1 MQIIS
6 IINQKG
12 GVGKTTTVINLAA
25 GLSQQNKKILVI
37 DLDPQGNATTGLGLS
52 NMENSTDTIY
62 GVLNGTK
69 EISEVIKKTQ
79 FENLDLITSNVDL
92 SGLEVETAEDANR
105 AFILKLK
112 LTSYLNNSRGLY
124 DYILIDCPPS
134 LSLLTVMAL
143 VSSHSLV
150 VPLQTEFFALEGLT
164 QLMKTIERIK
174 VSLNPELMIRGILL
188 TMYDK
193 RNKLS
198 SQVEKEARDYFN
210 EKVYSTVIPRNVRL
224 SEAPS
229 HGMPVLIYDKS
240 CPGSKSYF
248 SFTDEFINQETT
260 IGSACIMDSNKIKKG
275 LGRGLSSLIG
285 ETKVETLKNQ
295 LSISDLIPNKY
306 QPRKIFDEDNLND
319 LTNSIKERGILQP
332 IIVRKSNDDKS
343 KFEIIAGERRWLA
356 AQKAGLHTVPVVIT
370 EADDLK
376 SLEFAIVENV
386 QRHDLNPLEEAQGY
400 KRLIDEFNYDQEK
413 VSKFIGKSRS
423 HITNSLRL
431 LTLPLEVIKL
441 IETQKLT
448 AGHAKIL
455 VGLENSSFVAN
466 KIVEKKLSVRQAESF
481 VKIFKNKRQKP
492 NNVKDANIK
501 DLEISVSNKIGL
513 NVLIKNKKNNKG
525 KITFEYKG
533 LDQLNKIIDIIKS
546 NY

>member
-1 MQIIS
+1 
-6 IINQKG
+6 
-12 GVGKTTTVINLAA
+12 
-25 GLSQQNKKILVI
+25 
-37 DLDPQGNATTGLGLS
+37 
-52 NMENSTDTIY
+52 
-62 GVLNGTK
+62 
-69 EISEVIKKTQ
+69 
-79 FENLDLITSNVDL
+79 
-92 SGLEVETAEDANR
+92 
-105 AFILKLK
+105 
-112 LTSYLNNSRGLY
+112 
-124 DYILIDCPPS
+124 
-134 LSLLTVMAL
+134 
-143 VSSHSLV
+143 
-150 VPLQTEFFALEGLT
+150 
-164 QLMKTIERIK
+164 
-174 VSLNPELMIRGILL
+174 
-188 TMYDK
+188 
-193 RNKLS
+193 
-198 SQVEKEARDYFN
+198 
-210 EKVYSTVIPRNVRL
+210 
-224 SEAPS
+224 
-229 HGMPVLIYDKS
+229 
-240 CPGSKSYF
+240 
-248 SFTDEFINQETT
+248 
-260 IGSACIMDSNKIKKG
+260 MDSNKIKKG

-295 LSISDLIPNKY
+295 LSISDLIPSKY

-356 AQKAGLHTVPVVIT
+356 AQKAGLHNVPVVIT
-370 EADDLK
+370 EVDDLK

-400 KRLIDEFNYDQEK
+400 RRLIDEFNYDQEK

-525 KITFEYKG
+525 KITFEYKD